1 MRLRDLSTKKRL
13 SNISRRLKEDQSLI
27 KTEDQ
32 LSRNLDEDFTDPI
45 NREIRRLGAS
55 KVPGDMVIAIDP
67 GDIRKKYAKKMGF
80 LGRAF
85 GGLCGIIWP
94 VGNVTSRIVPSS
106 SVTSHFHFSIW
117 PDRSRIKI
125 M

>member
-1 MRLRDLSTKKRL
+1 MNKMSSMRLGDLSTKKRL

-27 KTEDQ
+27 KTEDR
-32 LSRNLDEDFTDPI
+32 LSRNLDDEDFIDPI

-67 GDIRKKYAKKMGF
+67 GDNRKKYAKKMGF
-80 LGRAF
+80 LGRVC

-94 VGNVTSRIVPSS
+94 VGNVTSRIVTSS
-106 SVTSHFHFSIW
+106 SVTSL
-117 PDRSRIKI
+117 RV
-125 M
+125 